1 MSDLQ
6 NRRMFLRAA
15 AAASAAWVAVDLIE
29 VEDALAWTAQHATHP
44 KAGPKPRPA
53 TTVLTKEQADA
64 IDAMT
69 ARILPSVDGRPGA
82 HEAGVV
88 AFVDR
93 SLSTFHKDA
102 KPLYLEGIADLH
114 KRAAAKFQA
123 ASFTALT
130 PAQQDQ
136 LLHEIESSPFFQT
149 VRFDTIV
156 GTFALP
162 TWGGNHD
169 YAGWHMIGFEHQAA
183 FQPPFGFYDAEVNRK
198 A

>member
-29 VEDALAWTAQHATHP
+29 VEDALAWTAQQATHA
-44 KAGPKPRPA
+44 KAGPKSRPA

-93 SLSTFHKDA
+93 SLSTFHKEA
-102 KPLYLEGIADLH
+102 KPLYLDGIADL
-114 KRAAAKFQA
+114 
-123 ASFTALT
+123 
-130 PAQQDQ
+130 
-136 LLHEIESSPFFQT
+136 
-149 VRFDTIV
+149 
-156 GTFALP
+156 
-162 TWGGNHD
+162 
-169 YAGWHMIGFEHQAA
+169 
-183 FQPPFGFYDAEVNRK
+183 
-198 A
+198 